1 MPLKLVS
8 RIRQALRSSAVRVA
22 PQPDMPLEPLQELY
36 KLLTLYYL
44 SNGMYDQVR
53 AELHNDPTLSAR
65 IQALRNPTF
74 RAVEFY
80 AAKLWPGN
88 LPDALPI
95 VATNQRIV
103 APIQQVWTWSNW
115 AARKQRA
122 ARWLALYG
130 DLFIKVAE
138 TESLSPHG
146 NVATPQQDWR
156 VFFQLIKPWHLTA
169 MTLNERGHLTTARID
184 IPRIITENRQRV
196 INVWTEYWEKDRVRV
211 WARTVTNEN
220 VTIVPLDKLGTP
232 MRDEDHGLGFVPIVH
247 APFRDIGDL
256 NDEGMNGERGMG
268 IMTPCIEKIDEA
280 NRMASAMHTRLF
292 RHGGPVWALE
302 SNMMDS
308 SGRPLPA
315 PRIQGNP
322 GRSWDTLL
330 GDEEPDPFLVNLGS
344 DEVLRLPGM
353 SKLTS
358 LIPTLPYDAMLQILQ
373 AQLLEIERDIPE
385 LRYYRMDELGN
396 VSGVAVRLM
405 LSDAIDHVIEARGNA
420 EAALIRADQMALTI
434 AQRRELPAFA
444 VIGTFEQGD
453 FDHTFAPREVLP
465 KSSSERADDVAAWT
479 QAGLPLSSALEEAG
493 FSPDRIKAIVKEE
506 QREAEQA
513 MRDQQQG
520 GFVDARGNGNLQ
532 TDTGET

>member
-1 MPLKLVS
+1 
-8 RIRQALRSSAVRVA
+8 
-22 PQPDMPLEPLQELY
+22 MPLEPLQEMY

-53 AELHNDPTLSAR
+53 THLLKDPTISSSAHLH
-65 IQALRNPTF
+65 ALRNPTF

-95 VATNQRIV
+95 ITKNHRIV

-130 DLFIKVAE
+130 DLFLKVAE
-138 TESLSPHG
+138 TESLGLHG
-146 NVATPQQDWR
+146 NIATQPHDWR
-156 VFFQLIKPWHLTA
+156 VFFQLIKPWHLTT

-184 IPRIITENRQRV
+184 IPRIIAEHRQRT
-196 INVWTEYWEKDRVRV
+196 IKVWTEYWEKDRVRV
-211 WARTVTNEN
+211 WDRTLTHEN
-220 VTIVPLDKLGTP
+220 VTIVPLDKLGIP
-232 MRDEDHGLGFVPIVH
+232 IRDEDHGLGFVPIVH

-256 NDEGMNGERGMG
+256 NDEGMHGERGMG
-268 IMTPCIEKIDEA
+268 IITPSLEKIDEA
-280 NRMASAMHTRLF
+280 NRMASAMHARLF

-302 SNMMDS
+302 SNMMDA

-315 PRIQGNP
+315 PRIQGSP
-322 GRSWDTLL
+322 GGSWNTLL
-330 GDEEPDPFLVNLGS
+330 GTSEESDPFLVSLGS
-344 DEVLRLPGM
+344 EEVLRLPGM
-353 SKLTS
+353 TTLAS
-358 LIPTLPYDAMLQILQ
+358 LVPNLPYDAMLTILQ

-385 LRYYRMDELGN
+385 LRYYRMDELGD

-420 EAALIRADQMALTI
+420 EAALIRANQMALTI
-434 AQRRELPAFA
+434 AQRRGLALFTH
-444 VIGTFEQGD
+444 IGTFEQGN

-479 QAGLPLSSALEEAG
+479 QAGLPLSHALEEAG
-493 FSPDRIKAIVKEE
+493 FAPERITAIVQEKKH
-506 QREAEQA
+506 EAEEA
-513 MRDQQQG
+513 MRNQQHG
-520 GFVDARGNGNLQ
+520 GFGFVSAQSNGHGHSNEG
-532 TDTGET
+532 D